1 MENYDLQQNQ
11 NIFNLKFYHLFIF
24 PISWLIFAIIGRVF
38 FENGLGKYHSTHSKR
53 WATLCKSLFLLTF
66 VTCCTLLE
74 LVTFEILDLLH
85 PALRLFSWTTS
96 LAILA
101 LLLNILIPGVLA
113 ISIGFHINLSFKK
126 SLFLGII
133 SVCLFQLL
141 MWITESL
148 LHFYKFKNGS
158 GIDSGMVNINNIPSN
173 PSILKWFFLFDM
185 ENTNFNGIIKKL
197 AVILDFVLRFNIQQ
211 SITNIAILGT
221 IFAAII
227 SGNIHVYI

>member
-1 MENYDLQQNQ
+1 MENYDSQQNQ

-24 PISWLIFAIIGRVF
+24 PVSWLIFAIIGRVF

-96 LAILA
+96 LAIL
-101 LLLNILIPGVLA
+101 
-113 ISIGFHINLSFKK
+113 
-126 SLFLGII
+126 
-133 SVCLFQLL
+133 L

-148 LHFYKFKNGS
+148 LHFYQNKNNT
-158 GIDSGMVNINNIPSN
+158 GIDSYGKINMNMNNIPSN

-185 ENTNFNGIIKKL
+185 ENTNVNGIIKRL
-197 AVILDFVLRFNIQQ
+197 AVILDFILRFNIQQ

-227 SGNIHVYI
+227 SGYIYMYLSIYIYVCIYTYLCINIICMYVLEVKLLSSSLLLSF